1 MTDERFAMMSENY
14 EAEQNGL
21 KATILELNQKI
32 EVQEQKIDNLEQF
45 IRKAKKNA
53 DAEELTPYN
62 VREMIQAI
70 YIGKPDKSSG
80 KRRQEVHIEYDL
92 IGYIPLDE
100 LMKEVRA

>member
-45 IRKAKKNA
+45 IQKAKKNA

-70 YIGKPDKSSG
+70 YIGKPDKSNG
-80 KRRQEVHIEYDL
+80 KRHQEIHIEYDL
-92 IGYIPLDE
+92 VGYIPLDE
-100 LMKEVRA
+100 LMKEVQA